1 MSNTEHSNGGA
12 VLAAPKPGAPALITV
27 AATAET
33 LGVCRQTVWNLIN
46 RGELESVKIGRARRI
61 KTASVLALINGES
74 AA

>member
-1 MSNTEHSNGGA
+1 MDNPNAITVAA
-12 VLAAPKPGAPALITV
+12 VPGSPALLTV

-46 RGELESVKIGRARRI
+46 RGELESIKIGRARRI
-61 KTASVLALINGES
+61 KAASVLALINGES